1 MLAARS
7 LQLAFGG
14 PPLLESASFEVQAG
28 ERVCIVGRN
37 GAGKSSLLKVLAGVI
52 QADAGEVYVPV
63 NERVAYLPQ
72 EVPEGIHGTV
82 AEVIAM
88 DLSDVLEDW
97 EREARIDR
105 LLRDLEFEGEEKFDS
120 LSAGMKRRVLLGRC
134 LAPQPEVLLLDE
146 PTNHLDIESIGWM
159 ERFLPKYPG
168 ALLFVTHDR
177 AFLRKLATRILDL
190 ERGVLTDWGYN
201 YETYL
206 QKKEEWLVAEA
217 HNRAE
222 FDKKLAKEETWIR
235 QGILARRTRNE
246 GRVRALKKMRDQHRQ
261 RRERQGSVRMAVE
274 EADRSGV
281 KVIAAEGVSFG
292 YDDSHMIRDFSTI
305 ITRGDKIGIVGPNGS
320 GKSTLLNLLLQRLSP
335 KEGTVKHG
343 TGLEIAYFD
352 QLRETLDPEQTV
364 VDSIADGRDTFSLN
378 GQQRHVIGYLQ
389 DFLFHPEQARGKVKA
404 LSGGERNRLLLA
416 RLFTKPFN
424 LLVMDEPTNDLD
436 LETLELLENR
446 LVEFGGTL
454 LLVSHDRAFIDNV
467 VTDLFILE
475 GKGDVRQFVGGY
487 TDYLNQK
494 SSGTSSGIKTAKVTA
509 TPITKGGKPPK
520 TRKFLNRE
528 RWELEAL
535 PAEIE
540 TLETEQAELTEK
552 LGDPN
557 LYQSQSDQVAALQKR
572 IHEIETLLATKYAR
586 WEELEQLR
594 EELGG

>member
-7 LQLAFGG
+7 LHLAFGG
-14 PPLLESASFEVQAG
+14 PPLLESVSFEVHAG

-37 GAGKSSLLKVLAGVI
+37 GAGKSSLLKVLCNVI
-52 QADAGEVYVPV
+52 PPDRGEVYVPA

-72 EVPEGIHGTV
+72 EVPEGIDGTV
-82 AEVIAM
+82 AEVIVM
-88 DLSDVLEDW
+88 DLPDGLEDW
-97 EREARIDR
+97 EREARLDR
-105 LLRDLEFEGEEKFDS
+105 LLRDLEFDGEEAFDS

-134 LAPQPEVLLLDE
+134 LAPEPDVLLLDE

-177 AFLRKLATRILDL
+177 AFLKKIATRILDL
-190 ERGVLTDWGYN
+190 ERGVVTDWGYN

-222 FDKKLAKEETWIR
+222 FDKKLAKEEAWIR

-246 GRVRALKKMRDQHRQ
+246 GRVRALKSMRDQHRQ
-261 RRERQGSVRMAVE
+261 RRERQGSVRLAVE

-292 YDDSHMIRDFSTI
+292 YNSNPIVRDFSTV
-305 ITRGDKIGIVGPNGS
+305 ITRGDKIGIVGPNGA
-320 GKSTLLNLLLQRLSP
+320 GKSTLLNLLLGRLSP
-335 KEGTVKHG
+335 QEGTVKHG

-378 GQQRHVIGYLQ
+378 GQSRHVIGYLQ

-416 RLFTKPFN
+416 RLFTRPFN
-424 LLVMDEPTNDLD
+424 LLIMDEPTNDLD

-475 GKGDVRQFVGGY
+475 GKGEVRQFVGGY
-487 TDYLNQK
+487 TDYLNRRAVP
-494 SSGTSSGIKTAKVTA
+494 SSANTGKVTKTVAA
-509 TPITKGGKPPK
+509 TKSGKPPK

-540 TLETEQAELTEK
+540 ALETEQAEITEK

-557 LYQSQSDQVAALQKR
+557 LYQSQGDQVATFQAR
-572 IHEIETLLATKYAR
+572 IHEIEASLATKYSR
-586 WEELEQLR
+586 WEELEQLK
-594 EELGG
+594 ETLEG